1 MALADQ
7 MIREDSL
14 TAAGEHAVL
23 NLGLPWFRSLPLAC
37 INGITVE
44 IDGKTFSADE
54 LEIDL
59 GAKQIRVSDLAKDI
73 NLGEWYLQDRYN
85 VKIPMAVSASGRHK
99 VRAKFDMVIANFTRE
114 ADKPFIMSMLREV
127 EISTKG

>member
-54 LEIDL
+54 L
-59 GAKQIRVSDLAKDI
+59 
-73 NLGEWYLQDRYN
+73 
-85 VKIPMAVSASGRHK
+85 
-99 VRAKFDMVIANFTRE
+99 
-114 ADKPFIMSMLREV
+114 
-127 EISTKG
+127 

>member
-14 TAAGEHAVL
+14 IAAGEHALL
-23 NLGLPWFRSLPLAC
+23 NLGLPWFRSLPMAC
-37 INGITVE
+37 INAITVE
-44 IDGKTFSADE
+44 LDGKTFSADE

-59 GAKQIRVSDLAKDI
+59 GAKQLRVSDLAKDV
-73 NLGEWYLQDRYN
+73 NMGEWYLQDRYN
-85 VKIPMAVSASGRHK
+85 VKIPFAVATGSRHK

-127 EISTKG
+127 EISTRG